1 MIKRYTI
8 FSAALILLLGSA
20 SFVIAATADSP
31 KAVTPD
37 NLKASN
43 SFDEVALEGT
53 VLETMNSGGYTYLQI
68 DSQMGKIWVA
78 IPETKVTKG
87 EKVSSAPGMMMQQ
100 FQSKTLNRSFD
111 RIIFSP
117 GLGAVMSTKPEDQGK
132 KTAPIRQGHSFAD
145 ALKAEEG
152 QGMGMGSDKVGGDM
166 VMGND
171 TSGGSAGAA
180 VPAVEVNVNKASGEN
195 GYSIGEIFAKAE
207 ELNGKKVRVCGK
219 VMKNSRMIMGKNWV
233 HLQDGTGDAAKQQHD
248 LVVTTKDD
256 PKDGDIVTMEGTV
269 AANKDFGAGYVYK
282 VIIED
287 AKVEK

>member
-132 KTAPIRQGHSFAD
+132 KTTPIRQGHSFAD

-152 QGMGMGSDKVGGDM
+152 QGMGSDKVGGDM

-195 GYSIGEIFAKAE
+195 GYSIGEIFTKAE
-207 ELNGKKVRVCGK
+207 ELNGKKVRICGK
-219 VMKNSRMIMGKNWV
+219 VMKNSRMIMGKNWL
-233 HLQDGTGDAAKQQHD
+233 HIQDGTGDPVKNQHD
-248 LVVTTKDD
+248 LVATTTED
-256 PKDGDIVTMEGTV
+256 PGENTIVTIEGVLT
-269 AANKDFGAGYVYK
+269 ANRDFGAGYKYEAIV
-282 VIIED
+282 EN
-287 AKVEK
+287 AKVENK